1 MKHVT
6 RLLNLVL
13 ALMLIISM
21 AGCAANK
28 DDGTKKEETET
39 PAAQTEEKEA
49 PEASTEEEAPAE
61 EETPAE
67 EASTTR
73 TVTDHAGNEVEIP
86 AQIDRIVVADI
97 YPMPSVLTI
106 FFDSAEKI
114 VGMAPAS
121 MTAAQNSLLGEL
133 YPEILNAS
141 TAFTDGSDV
150 NIEELMK
157 LEPDIVFYS
166 ASSAEIGE
174 KLKNAGIPGIAISV
188 NKWEYNT
195 IETLNQWILLLS
207 EIFPENDKYEIVSKK
222 SNEIYEMVQ
231 ERVKDIPEEERR
243 RAFFLFQYS
252 EAAIATSGEKFFG
265 QFWADAIGAINVSKE
280 LSNDNSAS
288 VSMEQIYSW
297 DPDLIFIT
305 NFNTAKPEDLYA
317 NTVADYDWSEID
329 AVKNQQAFKM
339 PLGMY
344 RSYTPG
350 ADTPVT
356 LLWLAK
362 TAYPEVFA
370 DIDVT
375 QEAINYY
382 QEVFG
387 VTLTAEQVERIF
399 QPSTAAGHVF
409 D

>member
-1 MKHVT
+1 MKKNI
-6 RLLNLVL
+6 RLLSVVLVLVL
-13 ALMLIISM
+13 ALSIT
-21 AGCAANK
+21 GCA
-28 DDGTKKEETET
+28 KKEESG
-39 PAAQTEEKEA
+39 K
-49 PEASTEEEAPAE
+49 AE
-61 EETPAE
+61 
-67 EASTTR
+67 TR
-73 TVTDHAGNEVEIP
+73 TVTDHAGNQVEVP
-86 AQIDRIVVADI
+86 TKIDRIVVADI

-133 YPEILNAS
+133 YPEILNAQTS
-141 TAFTDGSDV
+141 FTDGSDV
-150 NIEELMK
+150 NIEELIK
-157 LEPDIVFYS
+157 LEPDVVFYS
-166 ASSAEIGE
+166 ASNAEVGE

-188 NKWEYNT
+188 NKWDYNT

-207 EIFPENDKYEIVSKK
+207 EIFPENDKYDIVSKK

-231 ERVKDIPEEERR
+231 ARVKDIPEEDRV

-252 EAAIATSGEKFFG
+252 DTAIATSGEKFFG
-265 QFWADAIGAINVSKE
+265 QFWADAIGAVNVSKE

-297 DPDLIFIT
+297 DPELIFIT
-305 NFNTAKPEDLYA
+305 NFNTAKPEDLYN
-317 NTVADYDWSEID
+317 NTVADYDWSEIQ
-329 AVKNQQAFKM
+329 AVKNKNVYKM

-362 TAYPEVFA
+362 TAYPEIFS

-375 QEAINYY
+375 QEAIDYY
-382 QEVFG
+382 KEVFG
-387 VTLTAEQVERIF
+387 VNLTAEQVERIF
-399 QPSTAAGHVF
+399 APSTDAGHVF